1 MQRLQL
7 PLFPPTSSEEFNYKR
22 SSGRRHSISHS
33 VKKLPIREG
42 LRRPILRFH
51 CRTYSARSMAA
62 FLRMVERATTSHQPE
77 CHLVT
82 QMVPQLSGKPTIL
95 TFEEHG
101 NARAAEKMGCDR
113 KKCSR
118 DTTVANTCN
127 VHITVFSPP
136 DFLITSLYVW
146 LYQIHELIFHQSAFH
161 SLDFLVALE
170 YYNCRE
176 GSYFEFARPIR
187 VLIRVDLGHVDLVT
201 EFSSHLTNS
210 GAMSLHGS
218 HHVAKT
224 SSNKGVAESV
234 FNSSASCKSVSSPT

>member
-1 MQRLQL
+1 MKPSGTTSSKKSKLVWRTQHHTPRENAKTEWVQWLRKKVEIWRFTNTCDVHMTVFL
-7 PLFPPTSSEEFNYKR
+7 PLDFP
-22 SSGRRHSISHS
+22 I
-33 VKKLPIREG
+33 
-42 LRRPILRFH
+42 
-51 CRTYSARSMAA
+51 A
-62 FLRMVERATTSHQPE
+62 
-77 CHLVT
+77 
-82 QMVPQLSGKPTIL
+82 
-95 TFEEHG
+95 
-101 NARAAEKMGCDR
+101 
-113 KKCSR
+113 
-118 DTTVANTCN
+118 
-127 VHITVFSPP
+127 
-136 DFLITSLYVW
+136 SLHVW

-170 YYNCRE
+170 YYNCRK

-187 VLIRVDLGHVDLVT
+187 VLIRVDLGHADLVT